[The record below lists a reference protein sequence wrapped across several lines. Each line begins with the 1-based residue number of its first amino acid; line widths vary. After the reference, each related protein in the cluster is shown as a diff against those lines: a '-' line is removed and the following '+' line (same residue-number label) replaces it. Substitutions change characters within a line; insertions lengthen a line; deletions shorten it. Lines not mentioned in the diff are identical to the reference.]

1 MSAHALTMAA
11 GQHTRASFCA
21 CRKNKAQT
29 RGYVTPRLTTIL
41 IASVF
46 VFSRACFAQTTRPA
60 ATKHLVEFGWDEPD
74 TTFMLK
80 HVAQME
86 QTPFDGTV
94 FHITYDKPD
103 GSPGRFGNECWGDRK
118 FTPAELK
125 RATDELKRTPFKKF
139 DQNFLRFNVLPSDVD
154 WFDDFH
160 AVMTNACLAARV
172 ARDGKCRG
180 VLFDIEAYDKPLW
193 DYRKQKYAST
203 RSWDQ
208 YAEQA
213 RDRGRSLMSA
223 FEDGFGDNVVVFMT
237 FAYSLPYEETNGDA
251 SKLRDVK
258 YGLLKPFL
266 DGMIQATRPGAKIIE
281 GFENAYDYRDAKEFS
296 DAGQLVHEK
305 LPVFAADAEKYHRAV
320 SLGFGL
326 WLDYDWRKHGWDVTD
341 FSKNYFTPAQFQV
354 SVRGAL
360 ETSDEFVWIYSETP
374 RWWSENGR
382 VKLPAKYVD
391 AIERAKTTVDHP

>member
-1 MSAHALTMAA
+1 MNRRMTCRA
-11 GQHTRASFCA
+11 TRLCHERSRVNDGRGATHPRVFFS

-29 RGYVTPRLTTIL
+29 RGYVAPRLTTIL

-80 HVAQME
+80 HVAEME

-139 DQNFLRFNVLPSDVD
+139 DQNFLHFNVLPGDVD

-160 AVMTNACLAARV
+160 AVMTNACLAAQV

-193 DYRKQKYAST
+193 DYHKQKYAST

-237 FAYSLPYEETNGDA
+237 FAYSLPYEETSGDA

-266 DGMIQATRPGAKIIE
+266 DGMVRGRRDPGRRSSRDSKTLTTIATPKSFRTPGNWCMKSCLCSQPTPRNIIE
-281 GFENAYDYRDAKEFS
+281 PFPW
-296 DAGQLVHEK
+296 V
-305 LPVFAADAEKYHRAV
+305 
-320 SLGFGL
+320 
-326 WLDYDWRKHGWDVTD
+326 LDYGSTMTGE
-341 FSKNYFTPAQFQV
+341 SMA
-354 SVRGAL
+354 GM
-360 ETSDEFVWIYSETP
+360 
-374 RWWSENGR
+374 
-382 VKLPAKYVD
+382 
-391 AIERAKTTVDHP
+391 